1 MTMNFVTFN
10 QDYSYL
16 AVATS
21 KGFRIFTTDPFAKS
35 YETKDGNI
43 AIIEMLFSTSLVALI
58 LSPRRLQITNTKR
71 QSTICELTFPTTVL
85 AVKLNR
91 KRLVIVLEDQI
102 YLYDIQTMKLL
113 YTIETSPNPN
123 GKVSVQLNEPSLT
136 PTALC
141 ALSPSSENCYLAYPL
156 PQKAAPSSFNP
167 PAHAPPGNTHV
178 SPTSGEVLI
187 FDTLKLEAIN
197 VIEAHRSPLA
207 CITLNSDGTLIATAS
222 DKGTIIRVFSVP
234 DGHKL
239 YQFRRGSIPS
249 RIFSMSFNTTST
261 LLCVSSSTETIHLF
275 KLSQPSQ
282 LQETS
287 SANTSSTGRRRSLS
301 SLSQSPEREATEEDN
316 GSSDLASRKHNG
328 TLMGMLRRTSQNVG
342 GAFAAKVGG
351 YLPKGVSEMWEPAR
365 DFAWIKI
372 PKPNQGQGPNA
383 NTGPLRS
390 VVAMSSN
397 TPQVMVVTSDGNF
410 YVFSID
416 LSKGGEGTLT
426 KQYSVLESNDRLG
439 YSVADY

>member
-1 MTMNFVTFN
+1 MAMNFVTFN

-35 YETKDGNI
+35 YETKEGNI

-58 LSPRRLQITNTKR
+58 LSPRRLQITNTK
-71 QSTICELTFPTTVL
+71 
-85 AVKLNR
+85 
-91 KRLVIVLEDQI
+91 
-102 YLYDIQTMKLL
+102 
-113 YTIETSPNPN
+113 TSPNPN
-123 GKVSVQLNEPSLT
+123 
-136 PTALC
+136 AIC
-141 ALSPSSENCYLAYPL
+141 ALSPSSDNCYLAYPL
-156 PQKAAPSSFNP
+156 PQKAPPSSFNP
-167 PAHAPPGNTHV
+167 PSHTPPGTTHV

-207 CITLNSDGTLIATAS
+207 CITLNSDGTLLATAS

-239 YQFRRGSIPS
+239 YQFRRGSMPS

-275 KLSQPSQ
+275 KLSHP
-282 LQETS
+282 TS
-287 SANTSSTGRRRSLS
+287 SPDTSPSSPVGRDR
-301 SLSQSPEREATEEDN
+301 SLSQSSSGYSPDRGDLTGDV
-316 GSSDLASRKHNG
+316 GSSDFPARKHNG
-328 TLMGMLRRTSQNVG
+328 TLMGMIRRTSQNVG
-342 GAFAAKVGG
+342 STVAAKVGG
-351 YLPKGVSEMWEPAR
+351 YLPKGVSEMWEPTR
-365 DFAWIKI
+365 DFAWFKL
-372 PKPNQGQGPNA
+372 PKPNQTSGGSGN
-383 NTGPLRS
+383 NGPLRS

-416 LSKGGEGTLT
+416 LSKGGEDFERDIDSF
-426 KQYSVLESNDRLG
+426 YRVLESNDRLG
-439 YSVADY
+439 YSVTDY